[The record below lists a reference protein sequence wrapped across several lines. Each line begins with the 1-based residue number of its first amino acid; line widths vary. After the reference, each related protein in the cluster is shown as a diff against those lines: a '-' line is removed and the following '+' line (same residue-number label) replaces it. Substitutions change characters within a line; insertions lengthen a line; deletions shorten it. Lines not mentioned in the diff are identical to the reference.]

1 MVAPGICH
9 VKARLVDLIASS
21 GIENATS
28 AQPKNLAPRLRSFGG
43 VAGDETTSP
52 ALSQATKQHHYL
64 ANQSP
69 LSSVI
74 TLQHPVLCFADCQQR
89 RSDMRHEM
97 LYLFLPSR
105 AIQKGYAESA
115 FCDACR
121 GLSGCKLQVNY
132 TPHNRKMHT
141 LW

>member
-28 AQPKNLAPRLRSFGG
+28 AQPKNLACAPRLRSFRG

-52 ALSQATKQHHYL
+52 ALSQATKQHHHL

-74 TLQHPVLCFADCQQR
+74 TLQHPVLCFAGYQQR

-97 LYLFLPSR
+97 LYLFCHHG
-105 AIQKGYAESA
+105 QYKKGT
-115 FCDACR
+115 
-121 GLSGCKLQVNY
+121 LSQHFVTHVVGCQVASC
-132 TPHNRKMHT
+132 K
-141 LW
+141 